1 MCKGAN
7 SGGAGKMFQRKIKFL
22 DLFLKKGLV
31 DGSFLLYVPVNS
43 RFVPSGEKQ
52 RIFMV

>member
-7 SGGAGKMFQRKIKFL
+7 SGGARKMFQRKIKFL

-31 DGSFLLYVPVNS
+31 DGSFLLYVPVNEIAN
-43 RFVPSGEKQ
+43 PPAMLG
-52 RIFMV
+52 RIE